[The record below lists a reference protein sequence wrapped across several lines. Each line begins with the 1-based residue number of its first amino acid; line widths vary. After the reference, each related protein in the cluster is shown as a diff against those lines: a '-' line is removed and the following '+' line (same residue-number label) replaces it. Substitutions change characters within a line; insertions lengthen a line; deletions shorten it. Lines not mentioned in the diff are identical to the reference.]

1 MPPCGIFLYVCVR
14 LQECNGL
21 ESHPATPLQG
31 CNELESHPTTPL
43 QGCNGLESHPATP
56 LQGCNELESHPA
68 TPLQGCNGKILIL
81 TKILIT
87 TENQTQLN
95 FSWLAELT
103 NPHHDGTTQQ
113 IYDFAH
119 AYQTGNS
126 GGAPGDTPGT
136 NPGTII
142 DGADEG

>member
-1 MPPCGIFLYVCVR
+1 MPPCGIVLYICVR
-14 LQECNGL
+14 
-21 ESHPATPLQG
+21 
-31 CNELESHPTTPL
+31 L

-119 AYQTGNS
+119 AYQTDNS
-126 GGAPGDTPGT
+126 GDTPGD

>member
-1 MPPCGIFLYVCVR
+1 MWNCFVYLRSVTGVQRARKSSGDPITGVQRKNI
-14 LQECNGL
+14 N
-21 ESHPATPLQG
+21 T
-31 CNELESHPTTPL
+31 N
-43 QGCNGLESHPATP
+43 
-56 LQGCNELESHPA
+56 
-68 TPLQGCNGKILIL
+68 
-81 TKILIT
+81 KILIT
-87 TENQTQLN
+87 MEVQTQLN

-119 AYQTGNS
+119 AYQTDNS
-126 GGAPGDTPGT
+126 GDTPGD